1 MGKEKEDNYDDI
13 ESFDIQLWDRRLQKS
28 DGSGLWF
35 TQLKALLRKDI
46 ILLVYIENFYINIIT
61 YKIILK
67 GITLIKTY

>member
-1 MGKEKEDNYDDI
+1 MGKEKDNNYDDI

-46 ILLVYIENFYINIIT
+46 ILLVYIENFFNIIKN
-61 YKIILK
+61 KIINKELHLLK
-67 GITLIKTY
+67 LYN